1 MADTGLQRFVSAQD
15 STYVQALAEVRAGD
29 KTSHWMWFV
38 FPQLAG
44 LGRSPTAQ
52 FYGIADRAEA
62 CAYLAHSVLGLRL
75 REITGAMLAWAG
87 RRSATA
93 ILGSVDAL
101 KFRSSMTLFEA
112 VAEDPALF
120 AQALDGFC
128 DGQRDP
134 LTVRLL
140 ATA

>member
-1 MADTGLQRFVSAQD
+1 MVETGLQRFVSAQD
-15 STYVQALAEVRAGD
+15 GTYAQALAEVRAGD

-52 FYGIADRAEA
+52 FYGIADCAEA
-62 CAYLAHSVLGLRL
+62 RGYLAHPVLGPRL
-75 REITGAMLAWAG
+75 AEITAAMHGWAG
-87 RRSATA
+87 QRSASA

-101 KFRSSMTLFEA
+101 KFRSAMTLFEA
-112 VAEDPALF
+112 VADDPSPF
-120 AQALDGFC
+120 ARALDAFC

-134 LTVRLL
+134 LTLRLL
-140 ATA
+140 ASA